1 MQKVYMDNAKY
12 ANTLLQRTSCDP
24 YVSSVLYDSG
34 MNDLGGLG
42 YLELK

>member
-24 YVSSVLYDSG
+24 YVSVLYDSG